1 MEKILK
7 ILKINL
13 LSLIA
18 LPLLLVATAS
28 KLIAKAL
35 EKISV
40 ILGMIVITLLVIA
53 AFECFKHPDNLLE
66 FIATLVI
73 LFVFGFL
80 IVMVCL
86 LIMNVAAALIKTIYI
101 FIISFFE
108 IIYDFTYV
116 GFLRLYAVCETDYQ
130 YIGLNGKKVP
140 NALFCLFYTI
150 LHGVNKV
157 IVTVVSC
164 ALPASLILSALLII
178 GSLASMH
185 MELQRTFGIGLTGF
199 IGKFDLFSVIYGI
212 VTYIAVTAIFVVV
225 LISLGIEWHEWAQE
239 LKMTGEELDE
249 NVRQLQESDWHLAR
263 SSEASSETGD
273 AYLQNLEEHIDSLE
287 QLSDVVESALT
298 AKDNALL
305 RSNWGNYFRNLS
317 EIIDE
322 CAKYEDGIPLNK
334 FKKLIPRIQQLEKQR
349 EDVKTLAEKLLE
361 ANRDPVNS
369 AVFFSGCTNIEKL
382 EKRYKSLCKAYHPD
396 SEGGDTETFQ
406 KMQEEYTALKEHLQS

>member
-7 ILKINL
+7 ILKINI

-18 LPLLLVATAS
+18 LPLLLIATVS
-28 KLIAKAL
+28 KLTAKAL

-40 ILGMIVITLLVIA
+40 ILGMILLTAFLAI
-53 AFECFKHPDNLLE
+53 AFEMFKHPDSILE
-66 FIATLVI
+66 FIAVLVI

-80 IVMVCL
+80 IVMIL
-86 LIMNVAAALIKTIYI
+86 LFIMNIAAAFIMTVYHLIIGL
-101 FIISFFE
+101 FE
-108 IIYDFTYV
+108 AIYDFTYN
-116 GFLRLYAVCETDYQ
+116 GFLALYAICETDYQ
-130 YIGLNGKKVP
+130 YIGLDGKKVP
-140 NALFCLFYTI
+140 NALFCLIYTI
-150 LHGVNKV
+150 LHGINKL
-157 IVTVVSC
+157 IVTVISF
-164 ALPASLILSALLII
+164 ALPASFILSALLIV

-185 MELQRTFGIGLTGF
+185 FELKRTFGIGLTQY
-199 IGKFDLFSVIYGI
+199 IGKFDTFSLVYGI
-212 VTYIAVTAIFVVV
+212 VMYVAIMAIFVVV

-263 SSEASSETGD
+263 DSEAATETGD
-273 AYLQNLEEHIDSLE
+273 AYLQNLEEHIESLE
-287 QLSDVVESALT
+287 DLSDMVESVLA

-305 RSNWGNYFRNLS
+305 RSNWGSYFRNLS
-317 EIIDE
+317 DIIDE
-322 CAKYEDGIPLNK
+322 CGKYETGIPLNK

-349 EDVKTLAEKLLE
+349 EDVKTLAQKLLE

-369 AVFFSGCTNIEKL
+369 SVFFSGCSSMEKL

-406 KMQEEYTALKEHLQS
+406 KMQEEYTSLKEHLQK

>member
-7 ILKINL
+7 ILKINI

-18 LPLLLVATAS
+18 LPLLLIATVS
-28 KLIAKAL
+28 KLTAKAL

-40 ILGMIVITLLVIA
+40 ILGMILLTAFLAI
-53 AFECFKHPDNLLE
+53 AFECFKHPDSLLE
-66 FIATLVI
+66 FIVMLVI

-80 IVMVCL
+80 IVMIL
-86 LIMNVAAALIKTIYI
+86 LFIMNIAAAFIMTVYHL
-101 FIISFFE
+101 IISLFE
-108 IIYDFTYV
+108 VIYDFTYN
-116 GFLRLYAVCETDYQ
+116 GFLTLYAICETDYQ
-130 YIGLNGKKVP
+130 YIGLDGKKVP
-140 NALFCLFYTI
+140 NALFCLIYTI
-150 LHGVNKV
+150 LHGINKL
-157 IVTVVSC
+157 IVTVISF
-164 ALPASLILSALLII
+164 ALPASFILSALLIV

-185 MELQRTFGIGLTGF
+185 FELKRTFGIGLTQY
-199 IGKFDLFSVIYGI
+199 IGKFDTFSLVYGI
-212 VTYIAVTAIFVVV
+212 VMYVAIMAIFVVV

-263 SSEASSETGD
+263 DSEAATETGD
-273 AYLQNLEEHIDSLE
+273 AYLQNLEEHIESLE
-287 QLSDVVESALT
+287 DLSDMVESVLA

-305 RSNWGNYFRNLS
+305 RSNWGSYFRNLS
-317 EIIDE
+317 DIIDE
-322 CAKYEDGIPLNK
+322 CGKYETGIPLNK

-349 EDVKTLAEKLLE
+349 EDVKILAQKLLE

-369 AVFFSGCTNIEKL
+369 SVFFSGCNSMEKL

-406 KMQEEYTALKEHLQS
+406 KMQEEYTSLKEHLQK